1 MTVVATSRNVRTR
14 IIGLL
19 SVPVFVGLP
28 LLALPVTTAPV
39 AHAQST
45 CSFQWGV
52 KQAFRSYIQ
61 GPIAKGNWNSST
73 DVGFVGD
80 ARGASSAFTFT
91 PQKATIHNT
100 TDATIPLNG
109 KLHFKGHNYGGPD
122 LLDMQISDLKLD
134 VKGST
139 ATLIVDYLSYTS
151 DMVDKTKRGEPIQGD
166 DVALITIDLN
176 YPAATD
182 TGIIDLSGTTT
193 LTEEGHKLF
202 LAYDAGAAM
211 DPTAGVVK
219 LDGSCAGG
227 SSSSTNTLNRATTSN
242 NKCVEFS
249 RLKGEFTG
257 ANKEIFGMVSE
268 LNDAFGG
275 LNTLMCNVQTF
286 QNNLDSF
293 TGTNTTTTTQAAS
306 GTGGATTGTQTG
318 TAAGTQTGTAAGT
331 GTTASESSVT
341 QAGSGVTVSSGS
353 AGASTSGA
361 STSDASANGAA
372 SGGGSAAVCSATSAH
387 GISNAKAAWGVKKS
401 FQSYITGSIAKGSW
415 SLSGVNHSGGQFH
428 FNGQSGAVDAATK
441 SGTIAFGGGIKFSGH
456 HGILNLQITNLE
468 IQFAGNSGSLV
479 ANVIS
484 SDTSGKVTNFGRVAL
499 ANLSFNSLNVSD
511 SQASG
516 AASVAL
522 TDAGAKAFAGFY
534 EPGTALD
541 PLQFSANL
549 SAKANCAGGQ
559 GSAAAQTA
567 AGGNSNG
574 PSAAELLAQGNGAA
588 AAEGGADAVKFDD
601 ASTSTVG
608 YEDGSKKFKI
618 NKSAQTAKGFGE
630 GGVMRPELYIL
641 LTVLA
646 FVIAGG
652 SMGRL
657 AISHP
662 A

>member
-1 MTVVATSRNVRTR
+1 MTVVATSRNIRTR

-19 SVPVFVGLP
+19 SVPALVGLP

-52 KQAFRSYIQ
+52 KQTFRSYIQ

-80 ARGASSAFTFT
+80 ARGANGAFTFT
-91 PQKATIHNT
+91 PQKATIHST
-100 TDATIPLNG
+100 TDATIPLEG

-139 ATLIVDYLSYTS
+139 ATLIADYLSYES
-151 DMVDKTKRGEPIQGD
+151 DMVDKTKRGAPIQGD
-166 DVALITIDLN
+166 DIAIVTIDLEK
-176 YPAATD
+176 PAATD
-182 TGIIDLSGTTT
+182 TGSIDLSGTTK
-193 LTEEGHKLF
+193 LTSEGHKLF
-202 LAYDAGAAM
+202 LFYEVGDEM

-219 LDGSCAGG
+219 LDGSCASG
-227 SSSSTNTLNRATTSN
+227 SSSSTSNSNTTTGSNKTSGSN
-242 NKCVEFS
+242 NKCVEFT

-257 ANKEIFGMVSE
+257 ANKEVFGMVSE
-268 LNDAFGG
+268 LNDTFGN

-286 QNNLDSF
+286 QNTLDSF
-293 TGTNTTTTTQAAS
+293 AGTNKTTTQAAG
-306 GTGGATTGTQTG
+306 GTGTTTSGAQTG
-318 TAAGTQTGTAAGT
+318 TATGTGAGT
-331 GTTASESSVT
+331 GTGTTTSQSAST
-341 QAGSGVTVSSGS
+341 QTGSGAT
-353 AGASTSGA
+353 TSGGNT
-361 STSDASANGAA
+361 STAA
-372 SGGGSAAVCSATSAH
+372 SGAAGGAGSAAVCSAETAH

-516 AASVAL
+516 TANVAL

-567 AGGNSNG
+567 AGGNSSG
-574 PSAAELLAQGNGAA
+574 PSAAELLAQGDGAA
-588 AAEGGADAVKFDD
+588 AAEGGAEGGADAVNFDD

-618 NKSAQTAKGFGE
+618 NKSAQTAKGFGQ
-630 GGVMRPELYIL
+630 GGAVRPELYIL